1 MRARLI
7 RNNKNYNNNNDNDS
21 NQRGKYEYTWPDERQ
36 QNKLILVTILS
47 IS

>member
-1 MRARLI
+1 MYVYA
-7 RNNKNYNNNNDNDS
+7 RNNKNNNNKNGNDN
-21 NQRGKYEYTWPDERQ
+21 NKRRKYEYMRPVERQ